1 MKNKYDTLK
10 EMEALFDLE
19 RIANLAIPEKFKLID
34 LIGLV
39 YQESLY
45 AKQVGLLKVDQSPR
59 RDVNKTLKLYL
70 MLLSRGTKFSMLK
83 RIICN
88 YTRNFDQS
96 DVYYSQVVILGM
108 GAMMI
113 DQEFE
118 SQAIY
123 NYLMHLLGREFL
135 VKNQKYSGQVEITK
149 DSAIEVDFEIDYR
162 PFEGTMRKVKYDILA
177 LIKYNSENDLT
188 ATKALLN
195 KRPENHVFN
204 FYLNMLDVP
213 CPTLRQRIF
222 ETYDLQESRMQ
233 RLLLNG
239 AHELLNKTDLFTA
252 HYLFNSIIGKYSRYE
267 KESKEIE
274 NESSDN
280 LAAMLEG

>member
-1 MKNKYDTLK
+1 MKNKYDLLK

-19 RIANLAIPEKFKLID
+19 RIKNLAVPEKFKLVD

-39 YQESLY
+39 YQESLF

-59 RDVNKTLKLYL
+59 RDINKTLKLYL
-70 MLLSRGTKFSMLK
+70 MLLSKGTKFSMLK
-83 RIICN
+83 RIIHN

-96 DVYYSQVVILGM
+96 DVYYSQTVILGM

-118 SQAIY
+118 SKAVY
-123 NYLMHLLGREFL
+123 NYLMHLLGRDFL
-135 VKNQKYSGQVEITK
+135 VKNQKYDGLVNITK
-149 DSAIEVDFEIDYR
+149 DSQIEVDLEIDYR
-162 PFEGTMRKVKYDILA
+162 PFEGSMRKVKYDILA
-177 LIKYNSENDLT
+177 VMKYNYEHDLA
-188 ATKALLN
+188 ATKELLN
-195 KRPENHVFN
+195 KKRENDVFN
-204 FYLNMLDVP
+204 FYLNMLDVE
-213 CPTLRQRIF
+213 CPTLRRRIF

-239 AHELLNKTDLFTA
+239 AFELLNKTDLFTA

-267 KESKEIE
+267 KDSQEIE
-274 NESSDN
+274 NECDGN
-280 LAAMLEG
+280 LAAMLED

>member
-1 MKNKYDTLK
+1 MENKYDVLL
-10 EMEALFDLE
+10 EMETLFDLE
-19 RIANLAIPEKFKLID
+19 RINNLAIPEKFKLID

-59 RDVNKTLKLYL
+59 RDVNKTMKLYL
-70 MLLSRGTKFSMLK
+70 MLLSKGTKFSMLK
-83 RIICN
+83 RIIRN

-96 DVYYSQVVILGM
+96 DFYYSQTVILGM

-149 DSAIEVDFEIDYR
+149 DSPIEVDFEIDYR
-162 PFEGTMRKVKYDILA
+162 PFEGSMRKVKYDILA
-177 LIKYNSENDLT
+177 LIKYNSEHDLA
-188 ATKALLN
+188 ATKALID
-195 KRPENHVFN
+195 KRHENHVFS

-222 ETYDLQESRMQ
+222 DNYDLQESRMQ

-239 AHELLNKTDLFTA
+239 AFELLNKTDLFTA
-252 HYLFNSIIGKYSRYE
+252 HYLFNSIIGKYSRLE
-267 KESKEIE
+267 KDSQEIE
-274 NESSDN
+274 SESSAN
-280 LAAMLEG
+280 LAAMLED